1 MMDRREFL
9 KKCGCA
15 MLAIP
20 TASIL
25 FSSCASIHYAEV
37 KRERNVLFVSKLEF
51 IQIKKDE
58 KNYRKYVLLK
68 VPELGFPISLY
79 RQEEDEYIA
88 TLLKCTHRGCELNV
102 GGDIYSCPCHG
113 SEFTIEGEDL
123 QGPAEDNLTLFK
135 TDSDSDN
142 IYVYLS

>member
-25 FSSCASIHYAEV
+25 LSSCASIHYAEV
-37 KRERNVLFVSKLEF
+37 KRERNVLSISKLEF
-51 IQIKKDE
+51 IQVKKDKE
-58 KNYRKYVLLK
+58 NYRNYVLLK

-79 RQEEDEYIA
+79 RHEEGQYTA
-88 TLLKCTHRGCELNV
+88 ALLKCTHRGCELNV
-102 GGDIYSCPCHG
+102 GSDIYS
-113 SEFTIEGEDL
+113 
-123 QGPAEDNLTLFK
+123 
-135 TDSDSDN
+135 
-142 IYVYLS
+142 